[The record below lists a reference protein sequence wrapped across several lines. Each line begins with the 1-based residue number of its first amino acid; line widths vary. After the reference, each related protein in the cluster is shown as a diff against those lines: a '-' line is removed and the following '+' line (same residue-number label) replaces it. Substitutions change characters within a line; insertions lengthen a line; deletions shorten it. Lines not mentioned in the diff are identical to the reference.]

1 LSGPSFASGF
11 ETDPA
16 PTAGSDGEPAPTTH
30 APDDNQPYIRH
41 QYRERNVCKID
52 VEFCNAPDLADH
64 IEQMIFGL
72 REAAPEGDS
81 DDNEFQPY
89 DEED

>member
-1 LSGPSFASGF
+1 
-11 ETDPA
+11 
-16 PTAGSDGEPAPTTH
+16 
-30 APDDNQPYIRH
+30 
-41 QYRERNVCKID
+41 VCKID